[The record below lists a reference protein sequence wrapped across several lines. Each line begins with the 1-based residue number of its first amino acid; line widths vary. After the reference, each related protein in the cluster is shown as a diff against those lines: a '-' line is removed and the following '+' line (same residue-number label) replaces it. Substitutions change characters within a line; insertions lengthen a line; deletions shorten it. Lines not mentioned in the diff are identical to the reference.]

1 MALTIEQRGPRSA
14 RILDDGEA
22 VCEIQDL
29 SLRNAR
35 FLRAGRFLI
44 GSEVPLP
51 LYWEQYANHEHPDR
65 NAGSNGVVRLL
76 EQSGENVRLELLG
89 TTASGD
95 ALSRYLLTIAR
106 TPDTPRYA
114 YDLQAFLNIAN
125 QKTWLVT
132 PNDHHGEL
140 EFCNFWADGAFSAER
155 GKPNRYRG
163 CYLVHGDHVTM
174 IPHHHLESPDK
185 HNLLLDAGDRIAW
198 LLEDENPVIDILTG
212 DPITAGVCAYMWDA
226 HLAVKACHAGEA
238 VRLTESTSVRA
249 HVRISSIS
257 RADGQHLVDRARVAV
272 EPDTYQAP
280 VIVDGVHT
288 FAETLATAAAD
299 PADVWPWE
307 HEVEGEGRR
316 GIRFFVDRTAGY
328 DDEVSLCIDSSRPT
342 RAAWTATALG
352 PAFRQPPFPSGARYR
367 TTGFV
372 RTRITQGS
380 ATIAL
385 RLHREGL
392 PGLFDPSTYEVYR
405 SPETV
410 SGSSEWT
417 RIEVVTPPLSPPP
430 DRLHLLLELNGTGR
444 CWFDN
449 VQLLSEP

>member
-1 MALTIEQRGPRSA
+1 MALTTEQPDLQSA

-22 VCEIQDL
+22 VCEIQNL

-35 FLRAGRFLI
+35 FRRAGRFLI

-65 NAGSNGVVRLL
+65 NAGSNGLVRLID
-76 EQSGENVRLELLG
+76 QNTDTVRLEILG
-89 TTASGD
+89 TTASGE

-106 TPDTPRYA
+106 APDPLRYT
-114 YDLQAFLNIAN
+114 YDLQAFLAIAK
-125 QKTWLVT
+125 QRTWLVT

-140 EFCNFWADGAFSAER
+140 EFCNFWADGSFSAER

-163 CYLVHGDHVTM
+163 CYLVHRDLVTM

-185 HNLLLDAGDRIAW
+185 HNLLLDAGDRIVW
-198 LLEDENPVIDILTG
+198 LLEDENPVIDILPG
-212 DPITAGVCAYMWDA
+212 DPVTAGVCAYMWDA
-226 HLAVKACHAGEA
+226 HLAVKVCHAGEA

-249 HVRISSIS
+249 HVRVSSIG
-257 RADGQHLVDRARVAV
+257 RADGQHLVDHARVAV
-272 EPDTYQAP
+272 ESDTYQTP
-280 VIVDGVHT
+280 VIVDGVQT
-288 FAETLATAAAD
+288 FAETLATAAAE

-307 HEVEGEGRR
+307 YEMEDESRR
-316 GIRFFVDRTAGY
+316 GTRFFVDRTTGY
-328 DDEVSLCIDSSRPT
+328 DDNVSLCIDNSRPG
-342 RAAWTATALG
+342 RAAWKATALG
-352 PAFRQPPFPSGARYR
+352 PAFRQPPFRNGARYR
-367 TTGFV
+367 ATGLV
-372 RTRITQGS
+372 RTRITQGT

-385 RLHREGL
+385 RLHREDR
-392 PGLFDPSTYEVYR
+392 PGLFDPSTYEIYH